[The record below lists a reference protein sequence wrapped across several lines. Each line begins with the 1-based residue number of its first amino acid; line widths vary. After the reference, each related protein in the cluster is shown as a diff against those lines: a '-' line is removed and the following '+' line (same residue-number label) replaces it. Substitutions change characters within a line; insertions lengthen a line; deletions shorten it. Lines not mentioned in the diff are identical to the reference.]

1 MTDWVVAKRG
11 GEAKDRV
18 GRNDRLSPVG
28 ERKQVSRQ
36 EKGGKKRREAVKR
49 IGQGGR
55 KWKTETGGSGR
66 KDGENPSF

>member
-1 MTDWVVAKRG
+1 M
-11 GEAKDRV
+11 

-36 EKGGKKRREAVKR
+36 EKGGKKRQEAVKR
-49 IGQGGR
+49 ISQGGR

-66 KDGENPSF
+66 KNWENPSF